1 MSGAMPEG
9 LPALKDER
17 ALLLDERR
25 LLTVELQARDSNI
38 LDVEA
43 MLVEGTAEVRA
54 SQKRADDLRSRIKKI
69 DFELQKAGKGE
80 EYIPD
85 ISRRLSGKE
94 EEVPWEY
101 IPDPGMGMEEPV
113 RKRKRS
119 KSEEETALQN
129 LEESAK
135 WESFI
140 REKADMSLRFFAEE
154 KTGEGVK
161 KHLALAVEFER
172 YKIVM
177 ETRVNALE
185 TKLDEHV
192 ADNYRHWD
200 EHSGPKISSSVREA
214 WQAEASKQR
223 K

>member
-94 EEVPWEY
+94 EEVPWE
-101 IPDPGMGMEEPV
+101 PTRDKR
-113 RKRKRS
+113 RKK
-119 KSEEETALQN
+119 
-129 LEESAK
+129 
-135 WESFI
+135 
-140 REKADMSLRFFAEE
+140 
-154 KTGEGVK
+154 GVK
-161 KHLALAVEFER
+161 AQ
-172 YKIVM
+172 
-177 ETRVNALE
+177 
-185 TKLDEHV
+185 KLDNKKLLSF
-192 ADNYRHWD
+192 ADD
-200 EHSGPKISSSVREA
+200 DGE
-214 WQAEASKQR
+214 
-223 K
+223 